1 MNWRLIGACT
11 LAFAS
16 VQFSPALGQT
26 DIQSQR
32 VQFARGASSATVKG
46 TIKGY
51 AIRDYVV
58 GARAGQTMTVK
69 LTTPNTANYFNV
81 TPAGSDTAIFVGS
94 TSGNSFR
101 GTLPVS
107 GDYTIRV
114 YLMRSA
120 ARRNETAN
128 YALAIGV
135 TGRPAAVA
143 PKPSV
148 DAVVPGTQFH
158 AVTSIPC
165 KAAPG
170 QPTRQCKAG
179 VIRSP
184 GGEATVRITLPGG
197 SERNIYFNNGNASS
211 SDARTPKFSV
221 TRDGDTSI
229 VTVGA
234 GERYEIPDMLVT
246 GG

>member
-1 MNWRLIGACT
+1 MNWRLISACT
-11 LAFAS
+11 LAVAGLQAPSAFA
-16 VQFSPALGQT
+16 QT

-32 VQFARGASSATVKG
+32 VQFARGTSSTTIKG
-46 TIKGY
+46 SIKGY

-69 LTTPNTANYFNV
+69 LTTPHTANYFNV
-81 TPAGSDTAIFVGS
+81 TPAGADTAIFVGS

-107 GDYTIRV
+107 GDYTVRV

-128 YALAIGV
+128 YTLAISV

-148 DAVVPGTQFH
+148 DALVPGTQFN

-165 KAAPG
+165 KAAAG

-179 VIRSP
+179 VMRFP
-184 GGEATVRITLPGG
+184 RGEATVRITLPGG
-197 SERNIYFNNGNASS
+197 GERNIYFNNGNASS

-229 VTVGA
+229 ITVGA
-234 GERYEIPDMLVT
+234 GERYEIPDALVV